1 MKTVNK
7 SDGLTI
13 KPSKKPVR
21 VDAHYVSHEIQH
33 LLHFEAGFL
42 FTVREL
48 LLKPGKSVQEFLFD
62 DRSKYVKPIVFLIF
76 TSVIFTLIAHYFH
89 VDYSLFNI
97 DKIEP
102 LKGKIRSKEIGEW
115 TDSHIGYTNLV
126 MGVFIALWVKLFFR
140 KHDHNIFEI
149 TILLCFVLGEAILC
163 LGLFLTVAIV
173 FNSSI
178 PALIGV
184 SFYIIYPIWAI
195 GQFFG
200 ERKVTNYVKSALTYV
215 LGNVSYLA
223 TLILLAYILKI
234 VTS

>member
-1 MKTVNK
+1 MKTVNE
-7 SDGLTI
+7 SDELTI

-48 LLKPGKSVQEFLFD
+48 LLRLGKSVREFLFD

-115 TDSHIGYTNLV
+115 TDSHIGYTNFIV
-126 MGVFIALWVKLFFR
+126 GVFIALWVKLFFR
-140 KHDHNIFEI
+140 KYDHNIFEI

-234 VTS
+234 VTN

>member
-1 MKTVNK
+1 M
-7 SDGLTI
+7 
-13 KPSKKPVR
+13 
-21 VDAHYVSHEIQH
+21 
-33 LLHFEAGFL
+33 
-42 FTVREL
+42 
-48 LLKPGKSVQEFLFD
+48 FD

-115 TDSHIGYTNLV
+115 TDSHIGYTNFIV
-126 MGVFIALWVKLFFR
+126 GVFIALWVKLFFR
-140 KHDHNIFEI
+140 KYDHNIFEI

-184 SFYIIYPIWAI
+184 SFYIIYPVWAI

>member
-89 VDYSLFNI
+89 VDYSLFNV

-115 TDSHIGYTNLV
+115 TDSHIGYTNLIV
-126 MGVFIALWVKLFFR
+126 GVFIALWVKLFFR
-140 KHDHNIFEI
+140 KYDHNIFEI